1 MAAACEIENQWY
13 RVIGVAPDNF
23 RGVSP
28 PIEIDAWLPLVTFPI
43 FQPQLRDPRSPG
55 PAVALIG
62 RLAPRETV
70 ERAAAEIAVLDAH
83 LRQAYPRVQRYGTP
97 MTVRVFRGIVSPES
111 RRTMRPIAMLL
122 LAAVAIVLLIACVNV
137 ANLLL
142 SRAAVRRRE
151 MALRRS
157 LGASRGRLVRQ
168 GLAES
173 IVLAM
178 GGAALGILFGYW
190 TDRVLSS
197 WVPASIPQ
205 SVIRGIY
212 LEMNWRVAAFTA
224 AVALVCA
231 VLFSLAP
238 ALEGSSV
245 DLLSA
250 LKTDVPSGRRGAI
263 AAARSLRHRASGALP
278 GAADRCRVA
287 GARAPAHVANRS
299 GVRHRPPD
307 LHPSLYSGARL
318 HAGQLDAAVH
328 SPVGPGARLAEAS
341 GMRRSRSMCWASWM
355 ANARPWTAVRRLR
368 GPTSTS

>member
-1 MAAACEIENQWY
+1 M
-13 RVIGVAPDNF
+13 
-23 RGVSP
+23 
-28 PIEIDAWLPLVTFPI
+28 EIDAWLPLVTFPI
-43 FQPQLRDPRSPG
+43 FQPQLRDARSPG
-55 PAVALIG
+55 PAVALTG
-62 RLAPRETV
+62 RLAPHQTV

-83 LRQAYPRVQRYGTP
+83 LRQAYPRVQQYGNP
-97 MTVRVFRGIVSPES
+97 DDGAGISWHRVSGIAADHASHRHPVARG
-111 RRTMRPIAMLL
+111 
-122 LAAVAIVLLIACVNV
+122 VAIVLLIACVNV

-142 SRAAVRRRE
+142 SRAAVRQRE

-157 LGASRGRLVRQ
+157 LGASRSRLVRQ

-190 TDRVLSS
+190 TDRALST

-224 AVALVCA
+224 VVALVCA

-250 LKTDVPSGRRGAI
+250 LKSRRPLRPKKPI
-263 AAARSLRHRASGALP
+263 AAARPLRDRAGGALA
-278 GAADRCRVA
+278 GAADRRRVA
-287 GARAPAHVANRS
+287 AARAPAHVADRS
-299 GVRHRPPD
+299 GVRHRSPD
-307 LHPSLYSGARL
+307 LHPPLHSGARL
-318 HAGQLDAAVH
+318 HSGQLDAAVH
-328 SPVGPGARLAEAS
+328 PPAGPSARFARRAGRDVIVRCAGLH
-341 GMRRSRSMCWASWM
+341 GRRMRDRGPRFARYSR
-355 ANARPWTAVRRLR
+355 
-368 GPTSTS
+368 PTSTSSSRTTSR